1 MSENVESKLDKMA
14 YYTVRFPI
22 EWEAR
27 IAELQKVMDSE
38 KPADV
43 LSVSTASV
51 IRQAF
56 KIGIDTLVKKY
67 GVSDG

>member
-1 MSENVESKLDKMA
+1 MSEHIESKSDKMA

-22 EWEAR
+22 EWESR

-38 KPADV
+38 RPADV

>member
-1 MSENVESKLDKMA
+1 MSDNVENKMA

-22 EWEAR
+22 EWETR
-27 IAELQKVMDSE
+27 IADLQKAMDSE

>member
-1 MSENVESKLDKMA
+1 MSDNMENRADKMA

-22 EWEAR
+22 EWETR